1 VLHEA
6 GERHAVLT
14 GELGDPPVAFGEFL
28 QHVPPGA
35 VGERGEKHV
44 EVVV

>member
-14 GELGDPPVAFGEFL
+14 GELGDPPVAFSELL
-28 QHVPPGA
+28 QHVAPGA
-35 VGERGEKHV
+35 VGERGEKRV